1 MQIAA
6 YKIKFIQELESVYNA
21 NEVLSFFHLLLESIV
36 GIKRIDLAL
45 NPTKLLENKQK
56 EALDKALQALKQEKP
71 IQYILGETEFYGLN
85 FKVNEHTLIPRPET
99 EELVSWVLE
108 NTSQSATILDI
119 GTGSGCIAIALA
131 KNLPKAQVSAI
142 DFSEKALK
150 MAKENAQLNDV
161 SIDFIQQD
169 ILTLEALVKNYD
181 IIVSNPPYVK
191 EDEKPMLAKNVLA
204 YEPDS
209 ALFVSNEN
217 PLVFYSKIADL
228 AKANLAQNGLL
239 FFEIN
244 QYLAQETITVLKDK
258 GFKHIE
264 LKKDIFGNDRM
275 LKASL

>member
-6 YKIKFIQELESVYNA
+6 YKTKFIQELESVYNA

-45 NPTKLLENKQK
+45 NPTKLLENTQK

-71 IQYILGETEFYGLN
+71 IRYIIGETEFYGLN

-131 KNLPKAQVSAI
+131 KNLENTTISAL

-169 ILTLEALVKNYD
+169 ILALDALAKNYD

-191 EDEKPMLAKNVLA
+191 EDEKSMLAKNVLA

-228 AKANLAQNGLL
+228 AKTNLAQNGLL

-275 LKASL
+275 LKASF